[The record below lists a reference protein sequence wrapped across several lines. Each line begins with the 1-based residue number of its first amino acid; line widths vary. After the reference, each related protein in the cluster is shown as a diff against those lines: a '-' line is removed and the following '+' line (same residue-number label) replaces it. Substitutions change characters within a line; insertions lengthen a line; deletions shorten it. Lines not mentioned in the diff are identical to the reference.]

1 MSKQKKTMP
10 VSATVADG
18 VSVLG
23 QSIGDS
29 YALYHGD
36 CVEVLRGVPDNSVD
50 YSIFSPPFASLYTY
64 SNSERDMGNVP
75 DDGEFFAQ
83 YRYLV
88 AEQYRTIKPGRLL
101 SFHCMLLP
109 ASKTRDGY
117 IGLKDFRG
125 DLIRVYQD
133 AGFIFHSEVVIWKDP
148 VTAMQRTKA
157 LGLLYKQLRKDSAMS
172 RQGVP
177 DYLVTMRKPGVN
189 EEPVTKVSEGTQEQ
203 YDNGQ
208 MMTVHEW
215 QHEASPV
222 WNYGESDPP
231 VKQLL
236 DWLRGFFRRPED
248 TPIAERFAE
257 PVWMDINPSDTLQY
271 RSARE
276 HQDERHICPLQLE
289 VIRRGIRLWTNP
301 GDVVLSPFAGIGSEL
316 VIALEMGRR
325 AIGAELKRSYF
336 EQAARNCLAAEQRAH
351 QPTLFDLIQEA
362 A

>member
-1 MSKQKKTMP
+1 MQHVIDQT
-10 VSATVADG
+10 
-18 VSVLG
+18 
-23 QSIGDS
+23 IGEGF
-29 YALYHGD
+29 ALYHGD

-64 SNSERDMGNVP
+64 SNSERDMGNSLT
-75 DDGEFFAQ
+75 DEEFMAQ
-83 YRYLV
+83 YRYLI
-88 AEQYRTIKPGRLL
+88 AEQYRTMKPGRLL

-109 ASKTRDGY
+109 ATKERDGY

-125 DLIRVYQD
+125 DLIRAYQD

-157 LGLLYKQLRKDSAMS
+157 LGLLYKQLKKDSARS

-177 DYLVTMRKPGVN
+177 DYLVTMRKPGDN
-189 EEPVTKVSEGTQEQ
+189 PDPVTKDPAEFPVEL
-203 YDNGQ
+203 
-208 MMTVHEW
+208 W
-215 QHEASPV
+215 QQEASPV
-222 WNYGESDPP
+222 WTYGEDDPP

-248 TPIAERFAE
+248 LPVWLRFPD

-276 HQDERHICPLQLE
+276 HNDERHICPLQLE

-316 VIALEMGRR
+316 VVALEMGRK
-325 AIGAELKRSYF
+325 AIGAELKRSYY
-336 EQAARNCLAAEQRAH
+336 EQAARNCQATEQAAH
-351 QPTLFDLIQEA
+351 QPTIFDLLEA